1 MTICLNTRD
10 KKYVYY
16 KAYDKPLSGHFT
28 DTFHTAWAVH
38 EIDEKDGPGDGT
50 KAT

>member
-1 MTICLNTRD
+1 MTIYLNTRD
-10 KKYVYY
+10 KKYIY
-16 KAYDKPLSGHFT
+16 KIAYNIPLSGHFT

-38 EIDEKDGPGDGT
+38 EIDEKDGLGDGT